1 VVAWRTNPNTRADA
15 MAPGGLSARGVA
27 GRALTLVCTHWIAAV
42 VITAGLVLRVLALV
56 AYHPALL
63 YVDTLK
69 YLYGAWPGAD
79 PLGYTLILKP
89 ILFVGDLGTVALAQ
103 HVLGLAIGVAIYV
116 LLDRRGVPRW
126 LAALAIAP
134 VLLDAYQIQIEQ
146 TIMPDVW
153 FEAFAVAGL
162 VLLLW
167 RPEPSVRLVIW
178 AGLILGASA
187 TIRQIG
193 EIFAIPALLYLAAA
207 ISARRHAMRC
217 ALALLVTFAIPIV
230 AYSSVWE
237 AKTGHFQLSYE
248 GTIAGRLAESADC
261 KTLALPADERPIC
274 PTPKEQALGIDWLEH
289 SHLSPLKHFPVPAGK
304 SRNVLLAGFDSAV
317 ESQQSVRVVGSIL
330 RDSLWLF
337 ATTKS
342 QLPGVTPISRWRFQ
356 TVYPKYLPE
365 INVAR
370 SGQII
375 LGIQVKTTRPFRFQ
389 PLNPAYGGHA
399 QVDRPIAGFLRAYQL
414 DGGYTPGPLLAIFAL
429 AGLAGCLVAF
439 AGRRL
444 ARRKGGEERERE
456 VGQLALACL
465 LVFASAVGVLL
476 ISDMFEFSWRYQL
489 PALVTLPPAGVLGV
503 WATRRM
509 LAGRSV
515 PRGTT
520 EAVSPAAAEP
530 TPV

>member
-1 VVAWRTNPNTRADA
+1 VAVLKPALRVVR
-15 MAPGGLSARGVA
+15 
-27 GRALTLVCTHWIAAV
+27 THWIATAL
-42 VITAGLVLRVLALV
+42 IAAGLVLRVLAQV

-79 PLGYTLILKP
+79 PLGYTLIIKP
-89 ILFVGDLGTVALAQ
+89 ILFVGDLGTVTLVQ
-103 HVLGLAIGVAIYV
+103 HLLGLTIAVAIYV
-116 LLDRRGVPRW
+116 LLVRRGAPRW

-167 RPEPSVRLVIW
+167 RPEPSVRLVMC

-193 EIFAIPALLYLAAA
+193 EIFVIPALLFVAAA
-207 ISARRHAMRC
+207 ISARRQATRC
-217 ALALLVTFAIPIV
+217 AVALLVTFAIPIV
-230 AYSSVWE
+230 VYSSVWD

-261 KTLALPADERPIC
+261 ATLVLPADERPIC

-317 ESQQSVRVVGSIL
+317 ESQQSVRVVGSVL

-337 ATTKS
+337 AATKS
-342 QLPGVTPISRWRFQ
+342 ALPGVTPISRWRFQ
-356 TVYPKYLPE
+356 TFYPKYLPE

-370 SGQII
+370 DGQII
-375 LGIQVKTTRPFRFQ
+375 LGIQVKTTRPFRFR
-389 PLNPAYGGHA
+389 PLSPAYGGHA
-399 QVDRPIAGFLRAYQL
+399 QVDRPIARFLRAYQL
-414 DGGYTPGPLLAIFAL
+414 DGGYTPGPLLAILAL
-429 AGLAGCLVAF
+429 AGLAGCAVAA

-444 ARRKGGEERERE
+444 ARRKGGEDRERE
-456 VGQLALACL
+456 VSQLALACL
-465 LVFASAVGVLL
+465 LFFTSAVAVLL
-476 ISDMFEFSWRYQL
+476 ISDVFEFSWRYQL
-489 PALVTLPPAGVLGV
+489 PAVVTLPPAGVLGI
-503 WATRRM
+503 WAAWRM
-509 LAGRSV
+509 LARRSV
-515 PRGTT
+515 PPGTT
-520 EAVSPAAAEP
+520 AAVTAAAAEP